1 MPEMPASVRVCEPNT
16 RDALRKVRAQLGA
29 DALILSTRRTG
40 AGIEV
45 LALAPHA
52 LERLTGDAPAPRA
65 QAPAPD
71 VLAELR
77 AISGR
82 ITEQLGQ
89 MAWRESVAA
98 RPARAALARSLAQ
111 AGFGETLARQVSQGL
126 PDDFGAAQ
134 TQAWLRAVL
143 ARNLCCAGEDADL
156 VARGGAYALVGPAGV
171 GETTTIAKL
180 AARCVVK
187 HGARSLGLV
196 TMDSYRI
203 GAFDQLRIYGR
214 ILGVPVHAANDEAEL
229 GAALGS
235 LAGKHLVLIDTVGIG
250 QRDARMREQLACLA
264 QPSVKQMLVLSA
276 AGQPEALE
284 EAAAAFR
291 SDGLAGAVLTKI
303 DEAVKL
309 GGALDV
315 LIRHRLSLMGVANGQ
330 RVPEDLHAANAGYL
344 VERALRAAKNGA
356 HG

>member
-1 MPEMPASVRVCEPNT
+1 MHSR
-16 RDALRKVRAQLGA
+16 ALL
-29 DALILSTRRTG
+29 
-40 AGIEV
+40 
-45 LALAPHA
+45 
-52 LERLTGDAPAPRA
+52 LTVFA
-65 QAPAPD
+65 
-71 VLAELR
+71 
-77 AISGR
+77 
-82 ITEQLGQ
+82 
-89 MAWRESVAA
+89 
-98 RPARAALARSLAQ
+98 
-111 AGFGETLARQVSQGL
+111 
-126 PDDFGAAQ
+126 
-134 TQAWLRAVL
+134 
-143 ARNLCCAGEDADL
+143 
-156 VARGGAYALVGPAGV
+156 AGV
-171 GETTTIAKL
+171 AHAGGFEL
-180 AARCVVK
+180 PE